1 MYAAL
6 EQSLGP
12 HSIRVGAVP
21 LDRNHAIEMAGDL
34 LVASGRV
41 TPEYVSQMV
50 EAVEEHGPY
59 IVIAPG
65 IALAHARPSATVIES
80 GLSIVTLAWPVV
92 FGNQAN
98 DPVRI
103 VIGLAAFDHE
113 SHIEIMRE
121 LAEALSDEKFV
132 NLMLNA
138 VQPEDIR
145 QALS

>member
-1 MYAAL
+1 MYPAL
-6 EQSLGP
+6 ELSLGS

-21 LDRNHAIEMAGDL
+21 LDRNHAIEMAGEL

-41 TPEYVSQMV
+41 TPEHVSQMV
-50 EAVEEHGPY
+50 KAVEEHGPY

-65 IALAHARPSATVIES
+65 IALAHARPSPAVIET
-80 GLSIVTLAWPVV
+80 GLSVVTLAWPVV
-92 FGNQAN
+92 FGNEAN

-113 SHIEIMRE
+113 SHIEVMRE

-145 QALS
+145 EALS